1 MSMGPRGRHAAL
13 ALPVALAASLPASAL
28 ALGEF
33 DETLLRAREGLSLSR
48 RDREIGGELLREWR
62 ASEEVNPG
70 TGDPSL
76 GRALESMVSGR
87 TLAPD
92 EMGALRRYETSCRR
106 ERLEAAE
113 RGLFPGTGD
122 RPPGAA
128 GGVAPR
134 TSRTG
139 RGFGAWWFVPA
150 AGGAVVVLGAAW
162 MLAARARRG
171 R

>member
-1 MSMGPRGRHAAL
+1 MNMGVRGRHAAL
-13 ALPVALAASLPASAL
+13 VLPVALAASLPASAL
-28 ALGEF
+28 ARGER

-62 ASEEVNPG
+62 GSEEVAPG

-76 GRALESMVSGR
+76 GRALESMARGR
-87 TLAPD
+87 SLAPD
-92 EMGALRRYETSCRR
+92 EAGALRRYETSCRR

-113 RGLFPGTGD
+113 RGFFPGTGD
-122 RPPGAA
+122 RPPGAV
-128 GGVAPR
+128 GGAAPR
-134 TSRTG
+134 TSRVG
-139 RGFGAWWFVPA
+139 RGLAAWWFVPA
-150 AGGAVVVLGAAW
+150 AGAAVVVLGAAW